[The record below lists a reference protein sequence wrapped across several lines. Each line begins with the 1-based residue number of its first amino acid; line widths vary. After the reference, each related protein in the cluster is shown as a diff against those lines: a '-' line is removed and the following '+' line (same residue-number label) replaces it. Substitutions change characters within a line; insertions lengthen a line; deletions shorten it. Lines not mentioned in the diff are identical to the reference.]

1 MRRGRLAALIAMAAV
16 CNPCVAN
23 SNLCWEQAGARYG
36 VDPLLL
42 YSIAQKESRFRNDAV
57 NRNRNGTED
66 VCMMQINS
74 THFAQLAQWG
84 ITRDRLLADPCV
96 CINVGAW
103 VSLRCMLHSLP
114 DDYSGA
120 VNTPQIDA
128 FESRF
133 LGTRR
138 FSVLYAGD
146 LDLVLHFSGAP
157 CAHFLVPA

>member
-42 YSIAQKESRFRNDAV
+42 YSIAQKESRLRNDAV

-84 ITRDRLLADPCV
+84 ITRERLLADPCI

-103 VSLRCMLHSLP
+103 VLSSN
-114 DDYSGA
+114 YSHYGVEWRRGIDWQGVGA
-120 VNTPQIDA
+120 YNAGTAENSAQQARRERYWRDV
-128 FESRF
+128 ESIYR
-133 LGTRR
+133 GYVGR
-138 FSVLYAGD
+138 
-146 LDLVLHFSGAP
+146 
-157 CAHFLVPA
+157 